1 MKQTPLISA
10 ILCTYDRA
18 PLLRQALGALG
29 AQTLGPERFEV
40 VLIDDGSSD
49 ETAQVAATF
58 APMLDLRYVHQPNSG
73 LAAAKNHGVCLAR
86 APIVVF
92 LDDDDVLDSR
102 ALEQHWLSHQRYP
115 QTEVAVLG
123 YTGLAH
129 GPSRSPLMR
138 YVTGVGCQL
147 FYYPSLKDGQE
158 LDFSFFWGGRSSCKR
173 ALLLEHGLFDPVFRF
188 GAEDI
193 ELAFRLREAGLRVRY
208 NAQAISTMI
217 RTLSVD
223 DFARRCVL
231 QGRSNWVF
239 YQRHPHRLVRA
250 WAQIDGVESE
260 WTRIAPYYARLLDSA
275 CGLDRWANARVE
287 QGLAL
292 DPLATRL
299 LHRAYAALFRA
310 SRLKGTVERM
320 REDDCSAATVQGSDA
335 LGCV

>member
-1 MKQTPLISA
+1 MNRTPLISA

-18 PLLRQALGALG
+18 PLLARALGALC
-29 AQTLGPERFEV
+29 AQTLGPEQFEV
-40 VLIDDGSSD
+40 VLVDDGSND
-49 ETAQVAATF
+49 DTAQVAATF
-58 APMLDLRYVHQPNSG
+58 APLLDLRYVRQPNSG

-102 ALEQHWLSHQRYP
+102 ALERHWLSHRQDPRVE
-115 QTEVAVLG
+115 TAVLG
-123 YTGLAH
+123 HTGLGYEQA
-129 GPSRSPLMR
+129 RSPLMR

-208 NAQAISTMI
+208 DAQAISTMI

-239 YQRHPHRLVRA
+239 HQRHPHKLVRA
-250 WAQIDGVESE
+250 WTQVDGVESE
-260 WTRIAPYYARLLDSA
+260 WARIAPHYERLLASA
-275 CGLDRWANARVE
+275 RGLDRWANARVE
-287 QGLAL
+287 QDLEL
-292 DPLATRL
+292 DPRSTEL

-310 SRLKGTVERM
+310 ARIKGTVERM
-320 REDDCSAATVQGSDA
+320 REERLERHGEVER
-335 LGCV
+335 L

>member
-1 MKQTPLISA
+1 MNQTPLISA
-10 ILCTYDRA
+10 ILCTYNRA
-18 PLLRQALGALG
+18 PLLARALGALC
-29 AQTLGPERFEV
+29 AQTLGPEQFEV

-49 ETAQVAATF
+49 DTAQVAATF
-58 APMLDLRYVHQPNSG
+58 APLLDLRYVYQPNSG

-102 ALEQHWLSHQRYP
+102 ALEQHWLSHQRDP
-115 QTEVAVLG
+115 RVETAVLG
-123 YTGLAH
+123 HTDLAH
-129 GPSRSPLMR
+129 GPARSPLMR

-173 ALLLEHGLFDPVFRF
+173 ALLLEYGLFDPVFRF

-193 ELAFRLREAGLRVRY
+193 ELAFRLRKAGLRVRY
-208 NAQAISTMI
+208 NAQALSAMI

-239 YQRHPHRLVRA
+239 YQRHPYKLVRA

-275 CGLDRWANARVE
+275 RGLDRLANARAE
-287 QGLAL
+287 QDLTL
-292 DPLATRL
+292 DPLATQL

-310 SRLKGTVERM
+310 SRIKGTVERM
-320 REDDCSAATVQGSDA
+320 GEDDVGAGP
-335 LGCV
+335 G

>member
-1 MKQTPLISA
+1 MTSTLRISA
-10 ILCTYDRA
+10 ILCTYNRA
-18 PLLRQALGALG
+18 SLLARALGALCG
-29 AQTLGPERFEV
+29 QTLGPEQFEV

-49 ETAQVAATF
+49 DTAQVAAAF
-58 APMLDLRYVHQPNSG
+58 EPLLQLRYVYQPHSG

-102 ALEQHWLSHQRYP
+102 ALERHWLSHQLYP

-123 YTGLAH
+123 HTALGD

-147 FYYPSLKDGQE
+147 FSYPAIKDGQE
-158 LDFSFFWGGRSSCKR
+158 LDFTFFWGGRSSCKR

-193 ELAFRLREAGLRVRY
+193 ELAFRLRRAGLRVRY
-208 NAQAISTMI
+208 DAQAISLMI

-231 QGRSNWVF
+231 QGRANWVF
-239 YQRHPHRLVRA
+239 YRRHPHRLVRT

-260 WTRIAPYYARLLDSA
+260 WARIAPHYERLLA
-275 CGLDRWANARVE
+275 RARGLDRWANARIE
-287 QGLAL
+287 QGLEL
-292 DPLATRL
+292 DPRSTEL
-299 LHRAYAALFRA
+299 LHLAYAALFRA
-310 SRLKGTVERM
+310 SRIRGTVEQM
-320 REDDCSAATVQGSDA
+320 HEEGSGETGRA
-335 LGCV
+335 